1 MKNEKLIIDML
12 ELITEEPYL
21 QENTKQELLNTMMIR
36 IHDLYENQDKT
47 LEFIKKKNLEVE
59 YKEYMERV
67 PL

>member
-67 PL
+67 PF